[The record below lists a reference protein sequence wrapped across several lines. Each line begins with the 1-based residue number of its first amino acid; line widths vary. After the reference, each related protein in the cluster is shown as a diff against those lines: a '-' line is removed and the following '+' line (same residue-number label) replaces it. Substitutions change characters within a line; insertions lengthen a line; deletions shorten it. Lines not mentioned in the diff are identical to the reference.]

1 MKMKNVLMILIS
13 LAVVFAMVGVVSA
26 ATGFQNSQ
34 NSQDSTIVKYEVED
48 SYIIIVPADVTITIS
63 SGLVSMNNQ
72 VNATSVLLNHD
83 KILKINLTS
92 NNYWTN
98 GIYNLTNN
106 EGTAAPSKV
115 PYYINMTTSA
125 GSSTTPVIN
134 DTVILSVPA
143 GTPHPILST
152 LTTGTAS
159 IGDYVN
165 LTFQTTTEF
174 ISYATKS
181 GYHQDTLTFMCEVV

>member
-26 ATGFQNSQ
+26 APGFQ
-34 NSQDSTIVKYEVED
+34 NSQDSTIVKYDVED
-48 SYIIIVPADVTITIS
+48 SYIIIVPPEVIIS
-63 SGLVSMNNQ
+63 NGLVSTGNL
-72 VNATSVLLNHD
+72 VNATSVLLNYD
-83 KILKINLTS
+83 KTLQINLTS
-92 NNYWTN
+92 NNYWDG
-98 GIYNLTNN
+98 GIYNLTND
-106 EGTAAPSKV
+106 EGTAASSKV

-125 GSSTTPVIN
+125 GSPTTQVIN

-181 GYHQDTLTFMCEVV
+181 GLHQDTLTFTCELV

>member
-26 ATGFQNSQ
+26 AFHDGKDN
-34 NSQDSTIVKYEVED
+34 TIVMYDVAD

-72 VNATSVLLNHD
+72 VNATSVLINNGKTLQV
-83 KILKINLTS
+83 NLTS
-92 NNYWTN
+92 GNYWKD
-98 GIYNLTNN
+98 GIYNLTYHD
-106 EGTAAPSKV
+106 SKI
-115 PYYINMTTSA
+115 PYYINKTTS
-125 GSSTTPVIN
+125 GNVGPTLVENTS
-134 DTVILSVPA
+134 VILSVPA
-143 GTPHPILST
+143 GHPHPILKAFE
-152 LTTGTAS
+152 TGTAS

-165 LTFQTTTEF
+165 LTFQTTENF

-181 GYHQDTLTFMCEVV
+181 GLHQDTLTFQCAVVPPTP

>member
-34 NSQDSTIVKYEVED
+34 NSQDSTIVKYNVED
-48 SYIIIVPADVTITIS
+48 SYIIIVPPEVIIPN
-63 SGLVSMNNQ
+63 GLVSTGNL

-83 KILKINLTS
+83 KTLQVNLTS
-92 NNYWTN
+92 NNWWN
-98 GIYNLTNN
+98 GGIYNLTND
-106 EGTAAPSKV
+106 EGTAATSKV
-115 PYYINMTTSA
+115 PYYINKTNSA
-125 GSSTTPVIN
+125 GSQTTQVIN

-181 GYHQDTLTFMCEVV
+181 GYHQDTLTFTCKVVP